1 MIKSLVFVMLF
12 LFRTALCFHVDS
24 RIQETNTKEDFDVL
38 QFGLDGDNADD
49 SRDDIDDFLF
59 IEEELNDDDEHELYK
74 RSISSNIAAVYP
86 EILVVVDYTLVKK
99 FGYSKTKTRDYV
111 VNFMSAVN
119 LRYKSVNSPKIELKI
134 ADILVSTSKQDT
146 PFIYNNILP
155 SNSFDASTSLQ
166 DAGSYYYGKTYPSVV
181 FDIVLV
187 LTGEEMCRF
196 KTRGSKKCHPSTAGY
211 AYVAGACKVNDHK
224 KKISS
229 VTIVEDDGGYSGV
242 VVAAHE
248 IGHLLGASHDGEY
261 SPSYLGGP
269 GARSCSTNDGF
280 IMSDNRRT
288 ERGLQW
294 SSCSIAQ
301 FKHYLATPS
310 ASCMYN
316 APAYEKYPLLTHDQL
331 TKRVASADDQCKM
344 EAGSDSKA
352 CFPNGDICTQ
362 LFCKN
367 SKTNGCVSY
376 RPAVEGTACGTS
388 NGFCTNG
395 KCLKTTYSFFTA
407 NKKKSSNAP
416 STSYGKSSQFVKPSQ
431 ITTTQPKSTRITTLT
446 PWQSSNLSSPWISS
460 SSPWTSK
467 TSSKSTTSPWTST
480 TRRITTTPWSSTK
493 RMTTTPWRS
502 TTTRMTTTPKKS
514 SNTNSRLLTSPTPR
528 VSFISR
534 VENEVCVDRAG
545 PVGHGLTCS
554 QLLRRYSFSYCKNEA
569 LQKKCCYSHQQFC

>member
-1 MIKSLVFVMLF
+1 MIMSPVLIMLF
-12 LFRTALCFHVDS
+12 LSRTASCFHVDTS
-24 RIQETNTKEDFDVL
+24 IQETDTKEDFDVL
-38 QFGLDGDNADD
+38 QSSRDEENSDD
-49 SRDDIDDFLF
+49 SIDDFMF
-59 IEEELNDDDEHELYK
+59 IEEELNDNTEHELSK
-74 RSISSNIAAVYP
+74 RSISSNVAAVYP

-99 FGYSKTKTRDYV
+99 FGYSKTKTRKYV

-119 LRYKSVNSPKIELKI
+119 LRYKSVNAPKIELKI

-146 PFIYNNILP
+146 PFIFNNILS

-166 DAGSYYYGKTYPSVV
+166 DAGSYYYGKTYPRVV

-248 IGHLLGASHDGEY
+248 IGHLLGASHDGQY
-261 SPSYLGGP
+261 SPSYVGGP

-310 ASCMYN
+310 ASCLYN
-316 APAYEKYPLLTHDQL
+316 TPVNEKYPLLTHDQL
-331 TKRVASADDQCKM
+331 SKRVASADDQCKM

-395 KCLKTTYSFFTA
+395 KCLKTTYSFLTSI
-407 NKKKSSNAP
+407 KKKSSIAP
-416 STSYGKSSQFVKPSQ
+416 STSYGKSSKIVKPSK
-431 ITTTQPKSTRITTLT
+431 ITTTQPKSTRRTTLT
-446 PWQSSNLSSPWISS
+446 PWQSSNLSSPWKSTS

-467 TSSKSTTSPWTST
+467 TSSKTTTSPWTST
-480 TRRITTTPWSSTK
+480 TRRVTTPWSSTRKITTTPWSSTT
-493 RMTTTPWRS
+493 RRQTTTPR
-502 TTTRMTTTPKKS
+502 KS

-528 VSFISR
+528 VLFMSK
-534 VENEVCVDRAG
+534 VDNEVCVDRAG
-545 PVGHGLTCS
+545 TVGHGLTCS
-554 QLLRRYSFSYCKNEA
+554 QLLRRYSFSYCKNKS